1 MSEDILLIRREG
13 AVAHLTLNRPSSGNA
28 IDVPLARALMEASIQ
43 LDEDDG
49 VRCVVITGAG
59 RMFCAGGDIA
69 SFAAAGDN
77 FAALTKEITS
87 YLHVAVARFARMLK
101 PLVTVV
107 NGPAAGAGLPL
118 AALGDIAIA
127 ARSAHFTLAYSAI
140 GLTPDGGATY
150 LLPRL
155 VGMRRAQELALLNKR
170 LNADEAAAIGLI
182 TRVVDDAALAAEA
195 NAIAQ
200 QLAAAQ
206 PVRSGARA
214 SFCCKVTARAWKR
227 RWSGK
232 RGPSPKP
239 RARSTAAM
247 ASPLSSPSRSQSSN
261 RAIAPQSVR
270 AIKTFMISFE
280 PP

>member
-13 AVAHLTLNRPSSGNA
+13 AIAHLTLNRPSSGNA
-28 IDVPLARALMEASIQ
+28 IDVPMARALMEASIQ
-43 LDEDDG
+43 LDEDDN

-59 RMFCAGGDIA
+59 RMFCAGGDIG
-69 SFAAAGDN
+69 SFAAAADN

-101 PLVTVV
+101 PLVTAV

-182 TRVVDDAALAAEA
+182 TRVVDDADLAAEA
-195 NAIAQ
+195 NVIAQ
-200 QLAAAQ
+200 QLASGPTGALGRTRQLLLQSYGESLETQMEWEARTIAEAARTQ
-206 PVRSGARA
+206 HGRDGVAA
-214 SFCCKVTARAWKR
+214 FLAKR
-227 RWSGK
+227 
-232 RGPSPKP
+232 KP
-239 RARSTAAM
+239 
-247 ASPLSSPSRSQSSN
+247 
-261 RAIAPQSVR
+261 
-270 AIKTFMISFE
+270 TFK
-280 PP
+280 